1 MNEGNPLSGTTNV
14 YPRLFDFHGFG
25 LPTYGLLVSI
35 GVIVGLM
42 VVFKVARQQGLD
54 PEQMWN
60 LGALVIL
67 AGILGAKVLLIVDD
81 WGYYSRHPH
90 EIFSLNVLQSGGVF
104 SGGLVAAIL
113 VAFWYV
119 RKNRLP
125 FLRICDTFAPG
136 VAIGHAFGR
145 MGCFAAGCCYGRPTS
160 EPWGV
165 TFTNPLAYQWV
176 GTPLGVKLHPTE
188 LYEMVVEVINFLVL
202 YWLLRRKKFEGQV
215 IGLYMIL
222 YGVARFFI
230 EFFRGDP
237 GRGEVFGGFMTGT
250 QLIALLMVVAGGVLW
265 VARVSLQPPSQEKPS
280 ARKRSTRPAIA
291 PASR

>member
-1 MNEGNPLSGTTNV
+1 V

-25 LPTYGLLVSI
+25 LPTYGMMVSI

-125 FLRICDTFAPG
+125 LPRA
-136 VAIGHAFGR
+136 AAMAGR
-145 MGCFAAGCCYGRPTS
+145 
-160 EPWGV
+160 
-165 TFTNPLAYQWV
+165 
-176 GTPLGVKLHPTE
+176 
-188 LYEMVVEVINFLVL
+188 
-202 YWLLRRKKFEGQV
+202 
-215 IGLYMIL
+215 
-222 YGVARFFI
+222 
-230 EFFRGDP
+230 
-237 GRGEVFGGFMTGT
+237 
-250 QLIALLMVVAGGVLW
+250 
-265 VARVSLQPPSQEKPS
+265 RVSLGESLSP
-280 ARKRSTRPAIA
+280 TH
-291 PASR
+291 

>member
-1 MNEGNPLSGTTNV
+1 V

-25 LPTYGLLVSI
+25 LPTYGMMVSI

-42 VVFKVARQQGLD
+42 VVFKAARQQGLD

-67 AGILGAKVLLIVDD
+67 AGILGAKVLLIVND
-81 WGYYSRHPH
+81 WSYYSRHPH

-125 FLRICDTFAPG
+125 FLRTCDIFAPG

-165 TFTNPLAYQWV
+165 IFTNPLAHQWV

-188 LYEMVVEVINFLVL
+188 LYEMVVEIINFLVL

-265 VARVSLQPPSQEKPS
+265 VARVSLQPPPQEKPS

-291 PASR
+291 PANR

>member
-1 MNEGNPLSGTTNV
+1 M

-25 LPTYGLLVSI
+25 LPTYGMMVSI

-42 VVFKVARQQGLD
+42 VVFKAARQQGLD

-67 AGILGAKVLLIVDD
+67 AGILGAKVLLIVND
-81 WGYYSRHPH
+81 WSYYSRHPH

-125 FLRICDTFAPG
+125 FLRTCDIFAPG

-165 TFTNPLAYQWV
+165 IFTNPLAHQWV

-188 LYEMVVEVINFLVL
+188 LYEMVVEIINFLVL

-265 VARVSLQPPSQEKPS
+265 VARVSLQPPPQEKPS

-291 PASR
+291 PANR

>member
-1 MNEGNPLSGTTNV
+1 M
-14 YPRLFDFHGFG
+14 
-25 LPTYGLLVSI
+25 I
-35 GVIVGLM
+35 
-42 VVFKVARQQGLD
+42 FKVARQQGLNPD
-54 PEQMWN
+54 QMWN

-67 AGILGAKVLLIVDD
+67 AGILGAKVMLIVND
-81 WGYYSRHPH
+81 WSYYSSHPH

-119 RKNRLP
+119 RKNHLP
-125 FLRICDTFAPG
+125 FLRTCDTFAPG

-145 MGCFAAGCCYGRPTS
+145 IGCFAAGCCYGKPTS

-165 TFTNPLAYQWV
+165 IFTNPLAHQWV
-176 GTPLGVKLHPTE
+176 GTPLGVRLHPTE
-188 LYEMVVEVINFLVL
+188 LYEMVVEVFNFLVL
-202 YWLLRRKKFEGQV
+202 YWLVRHKKFEGQV
-215 IGLYMIL
+215 IGLYMII

-237 GRGEVFGGFMTGT
+237 GRGEVFGGFMSGT

-265 VARVSLQPPSQEKPS
+265 VVRVQLRPPQAKPVS
-280 ARKRSTRPAIA
+280 GKKLSRPAIPRPTA
-291 PASR
+291 KAFGSALLCIRSERTTSAVSHAGDRLFRAMRA